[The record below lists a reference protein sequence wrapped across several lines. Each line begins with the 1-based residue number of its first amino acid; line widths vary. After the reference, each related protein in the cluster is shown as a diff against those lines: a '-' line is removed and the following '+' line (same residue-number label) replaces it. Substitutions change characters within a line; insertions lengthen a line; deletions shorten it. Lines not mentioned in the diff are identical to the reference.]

1 MLQPTAPNRKPFHID
16 KVIKKIVKE
25 NLDSV
30 WTIHE
35 VDQQFHPD
43 KQLKIDE
50 NSQKLS
56 YFTSNGK
63 NIITN
68 QSLSK
73 SFMKNGICYGFSRK
87 HIFSKDNNLAKKNGF
102 ILIKGEIINIDNNK
116 DLKIAKKTL
125 KNKK

>member
-1 MLQPTAPNRKPFHID
+1 MLQPTAPNRKPIHID

-30 WTIHE
+30 WTNHE

-73 SFMKNGICYGFSRK
+73 FYENGYVMGFLENMSFQ
-87 HIFSKDNNLAKKNGF
+87 KK
-102 ILIKGEIINIDNNK
+102 II
-116 DLKIAKKTL
+116 
-125 KNKK
+125 